1 MKEII
6 RLCNNKK
13 SNLKERLL
21 ITFDDGYKE
30 SFYNTLDYLN
40 YNGIEP
46 IYFLNMK
53 SIIEEKPIISSLV
66 IYLQKNNVQ
75 FDKFCKKNKITKPEY
90 LNIKPRHLSNFLEQS
105 KIEKLNETVNLYQ
118 GILIKNDDLNYLQK
132 KFKFKI
138 GNHLFEHYNSEALD
152 IHDFELL
159 VKNNALEINKKDNFS
174 LSFSFPNGIPFTCFN
189 KIHIQTLKY
198 YNNSKVYFSSN
209 SLYKKGIV
217 EDRIVLNQ
225 SDDSVQKIKL
235 KLIEGYFRSLYY
247 LYIKRIY

>member
-1 MKEII
+1 MFILKQLIKLLTSLIFFFKLENIALKKILFNKKLIICYHNVIQDQLSKFQFEHNLYVTKEVFQKQIQILKEII

-118 GILIKNDDLNYLQK
+118 GILIHFY
-132 KFKFKI
+132 
-138 GNHLFEHYNSEALD
+138 
-152 IHDFELL
+152 
-159 VKNNALEINKKDNFS
+159 VS
-174 LSFSFPNGIPFTCFN
+174 LW
-189 KIHIQTLKY
+189 
-198 YNNSKVYFSSN
+198 
-209 SLYKKGIV
+209 
-217 EDRIVLNQ
+217 
-225 SDDSVQKIKL
+225 
-235 KLIEGYFRSLYY
+235 
-247 LYIKRIY
+247 